1 MRIGLVGYGS
11 GGKHFHAPFI
21 CAAEGLELAGIVARA
36 PETIARAKA
45 DFPDVPV
52 YPSLAAMLEAGVDI
66 VTITTPPQ
74 TRRELV
80 LEAIEAGV
88 AIVADKPFAP
98 DAQTGRELADAAKA
112 KGVILSVFHNRRYDA
127 DILTVRK
134 VLEQQRVGKLWRF
147 HNRMDFNDPL
157 TLDGG
162 ELGGLLRD
170 LGSHL
175 VDQTL
180 WLLGPVKTVYAH
192 LDIIDHPDGPTDA
205 SFVITLTH
213 ASGVHSHISSTKL
226 NRLMNREFILYGE
239 EGSYTSNGTD
249 VQAQAIFA
257 GQRPADDLAAWGY
270 EQQDRWGILRTAE
283 GEEAIPSEQGC
294 YHAYY
299 QAMAEAV
306 RTGSEPPV
314 TTEQAIRTLEVLDAA
329 LLSAKEGRLV
339 TLG

>member
-257 GQRPADDLAAWGY
+257 GQRPANDLAAWGY